1 MPTRILRGELI
12 DVCGMTGCVDYSRDL
27 TREQAMIEAMTET
40 MACRGPDAA
49 GVWSRPAVALG
60 HRRLAVIDLA
70 GGAQPMVV
78 STPSGEVAMVYT
90 GEVYN
95 FTELRRELVAKG
107 HSFETSSDTEVV
119 LRGYLQWGE
128 ALADRLN
135 GMYAFAI
142 WDSRE
147 RKLVMIRDRMGVKP
161 FYFYPI
167 PDGVLFGSEPK
178 AIFANPMAPRAIDLN
193 GLRELIGPVT
203 TSGTAVWK
211 GMREVKAGTIVTV
224 DERGIRERTYW
235 RLESRLHIDDRDTTV
250 ANVRGLLDD
259 IVRRQLVA
267 DVPECV
273 LLSGGLDS
281 SAITALSARD
291 VSTPVRTFSVEFTG
305 QAETFTPSETHPTL
319 DAPYAHEVAEHV
331 GTDHTDIVLDH
342 RQLSDSAI
350 RRTVVAAL
358 ELPVGGLEQ
367 AAPMY
372 LLFKAIRQQ
381 STVALS
387 GEAADEIFGGYRQF
401 HDPQIQRAD
410 AFPWVAIGAPW
421 SDASGYILTPALRA
435 ALDLETYVQDRYVD
449 AVAEVERLAAEDDFT
464 HRMRV
469 MSYLHLTRHVGIL
482 LDRKD
487 RLSMASGLEV
497 RVPFCDHRL
506 VEYVYNTPW
515 SMKSYDGREKSLLR
529 GAVRDILPESVVQRV
544 KSRYPSTSDPQYCAD
559 IQAQTRELLAS
570 ANDTLFSVVDRHA
583 LEQLT
588 RLDKESLPPLNRSQ
602 LERILGLSVW
612 LDLYQPSIFV

>member
-1 MPTRILRGELI
+1 
-12 DVCGMTGCVDYSRDL
+12 
-27 TREQAMIEAMTET
+27 
-40 MACRGPDAA
+40 
-49 GVWSRPAVALG
+49 
-60 HRRLAVIDLA
+60 
-70 GGAQPMVV
+70 
-78 STPSGEVAMVYT
+78 
-90 GEVYN
+90 
-95 FTELRRELVAKG
+95 
-107 HSFETSSDTEVV
+107 
-119 LRGYLQWGE
+119 
-128 ALADRLN
+128 
-135 GMYAFAI
+135 
-142 WDSRE
+142 
-147 RKLVMIRDRMGVKP
+147 
-161 FYFYPI
+161 
-167 PDGVLFGSEPK
+167 
-178 AIFANPMAPRAIDLN
+178 
-193 GLRELIGPVT
+193 
-203 TSGTAVWK
+203 
-211 GMREVKAGTIVTV
+211 MREVQPGTIVTV

-281 SAITALSARD
+281 SAITALSAREL
-291 VSTPVRTFSVEFTG
+291 STQIRSFAVDFTG
-305 QAETFTPSETHPTL
+305 QDQNFIPSDTYPTR

-342 RQLSDSAI
+342 RQVSDPGVRQKVI
-350 RRTVVAAL
+350 AAL

-367 AAPMY
+367 AASMY

-421 SDASGYILTPALRA
+421 NDASGYILTPALRA

-515 SMKSYDGREKSLLR
+515 SIKSYDGREKSLLR
-529 GAVRDILPESVVQRV
+529 GAVADVLPESVVQRV
-544 KSRYPSTSDPQYCAD
+544 KSPYPSTSDPKYSAAILD
-559 IQAQTRELLAS
+559 QARELLVLGS
-570 ANDTLFSVVDRHA
+570 DTLFSVVDRNV
-583 LEQLT
+583 LEELT
-588 RLDKESLPPLNRSQ
+588 RLDKESLPPLNRSR